1 MPAGRPSD
9 APVAEGAEA
18 LSFARERFALSD
30 YRGAVLLLEELART
44 GTAYADAHNLLGLSL
59 AMIDRH
65 DDALASFDRAL
76 ALNPRYVEAHLNR
89 SVLLSSMGR
98 GDEAARG
105 VAHARALGRPDD
117 TGFPSVVGD
126 RLANLH
132 ADLGHAYRDAGAP
145 DEAIAQYE
153 RALQLRPAYPDVR
166 LALARALLE
175 HGRYAEAERALG
187 VALAARP
194 GWLDAVLLRG
204 LSAYLQGELDRA
216 DAEWSQAARQNE
228 HEPRIA
234 LYRAMLAQRR
244 AER

>member
-1 MPAGRPSD
+1 MT
-9 APVAEGAEA
+9 VAESADA
-18 LSFARERFALSD
+18 LSLARERFALND
-30 YRGAVLLLEELART
+30 YRGAILLLEELSRA
-44 GTAYADAHNLLGLSL
+44 GTAYADAYNLLGLSL

-65 DDALASFDRAL
+65 DDALAAFDRSL

-89 SVLLSSMGR
+89 SVLLSTMGR
-98 GDEAARG
+98 GDEAAHG
-105 VAHARALGRPDD
+105 VAFARALGRPDD
-117 TGFPSVVGD
+117 TGFPSMVGD

-175 HGRYAEAERALG
+175 HGRFVEAERALG

-204 LSAYLQGELDRA
+204 LSAYLQGDLDRA
-216 DAEWSQAARQNE
+216 DVEWSTAQRQHE
-228 HEPRIA
+228 KEPRIA
-234 LYRAMLAQRR
+234 LYRAMVARR
-244 AER
+244 REQ